1 MKNMEFSFE
10 ANMDYYPEFYAF
22 NLVGDHNYRA
32 SIMIVP
38 RDVNHKTVDAQYQS
52 TYDLIH
58 KRLHEIAERNDI
70 DIEISKRELKGA
82 IIDVMDGE
90 YERLDVSKCAARL
103 DTGNE
108 PLVRIKAH
116 GSVLEETTAKKNVV
130 RKRTVKKKTD
140 KGHDVGSERECVP

>member
-1 MKNMEFSFE
+1 MEFSFE

-70 DIEISKRELKGA
+70 DIEISKK
-82 IIDVMDGE
+82 
-90 YERLDVSKCAARL
+90 
-103 DTGNE
+103 
-108 PLVRIKAH
+108 RIKRCNYWMLWTASM
-116 GSVLEETTAKKNVV
+116 SVLMYLSVLLAQILAM
-130 RKRTVKKKTD
+130 
-140 KGHDVGSERECVP
+140 SLWS

>member
-1 MKNMEFSFE
+1 MEFSFE

-70 DIEISKRELKGA
+70 DIEI
-82 IIDVMDGE
+82 DVMDGE

-116 GSVLEETTAKKNVV
+116 GSVLEEATAKKNVV

-140 KGHDVGSERECVP
+140 KGHDVGSERE

>member
-1 MKNMEFSFE
+1 MEFSFE

-90 YERLDVSKCAARL
+90 YERLDVSKL
-103 DTGNE
+103 
-108 PLVRIKAH
+108 
-116 GSVLEETTAKKNVV
+116 
-130 RKRTVKKKTD
+130 
-140 KGHDVGSERECVP
+140 

>member
-1 MKNMEFSFE
+1 MEFSFE

-116 GSVLEETTAKKNVV
+116 GSVLEEATAKKNVV

-140 KGHDVGSERECVP
+140 KGHDVSSERE